1 MSFSRMTLRNALNA
15 VLNAACLSGAGLTL
29 ATSAIAA
36 PNDALL
42 EADPQARYGQGM
54 VALAV
59 DHMNKSLDV
68 FKLRDPSLVLAGENS
83 GDYRGGTLSAGM
95 SPRPGWWVDG
105 ALQRRQITYGD
116 DQPQINSWRLGA
128 QWQFLQAQ
136 AQQPAA
142 ALRLSAWGDQSKQV
156 VKSSPTALACFG
168 NSQNGQP
175 CQIPV
180 TADRLTVN
188 DPKDLNLQADLI
200 GSWALGPVKLSAF
213 VGAGQGKVSVGS
225 ITAMIGTTALTYS
238 NGSFGAGFDGLVP
251 KSLNAELQSINYNTR
266 TAQAGFNLAYSTGPW
281 QWRGGYVL
289 QNIQRTGVDDVIRGK
304 NKTPY
309 NVNHTLVGELGYKLS
324 PTLLFFTRGQVMNHQ
339 FVTEIPFLYNSLTS
353 QRFNQRYGLLSIGLL
368 ASFP

>member
-15 VLNAACLSGAGLTL
+15 ALNAACLSGAGLTL

-105 ALQRRQITYGD
+105 ALQRRQITYGP
-116 DQPQINSWRLGA
+116 DQPQINSWRVGT

-142 ALRLSAWGDQSKQV
+142 ALRLSAWGNQSKQV
-156 VKSSPTALACFG
+156 VKSSPTALACLD
-168 NSQNGQP
+168 NNQP
-175 CQIPV
+175 CQTPV

-188 DPKDLNLQADLI
+188 DAKDLTLQADLI

-225 ITAMIGTTALTYS
+225 ITASALGQTTTFA
-238 NGSFGAGFDGLVP
+238 NGQFDNGLFDGIA
-251 KSLNAELQSINYNTR
+251 KSLNLNAELQSINYNTR

-289 QNIQRTGVDDVIRGK
+289 QNIQRSAVDDVIRSK

-309 NVNHTLVGELGYKLS
+309 NLNHTLVGEVGYKLT
-324 PTLLFFTRGQVMNHQ
+324 PTLLFFTRGQIMNHQ

-353 QRFNQRYGLLSIGLL
+353 QRFDQRYGLLSIGLL

>member
-1 MSFSRMTLRNALNA
+1 MSPTHMTLRTALNA
-15 VLNAACLSGAGLTL
+15 ALNAACLSGACLTL

-54 VALAV
+54 VELAV

-83 GDYRGGTLSAGM
+83 GDYRGGTLRAGM

-142 ALRLSAWGDQSKQV
+142 ALRLSAWGDQSKQL
-156 VKSSPTALACFG
+156 VKSTPTALGPLTCSPG
-168 NSQNGQP
+168 GLG
-175 CQIPV
+175 CI
-180 TADRLTVN
+180 DRLTVN
-188 DPKDLNLQADLI
+188 DAKDHNLQADLI

-213 VGAGQGKVSVGS
+213 VGAGQGQVRVGS
-225 ITAMIGTTALTYS
+225 VTAKALDQTATFA
-238 NGSFGAGFDGLVP
+238 NGSFDDPLFAGIAQSL
-251 KSLNAELQSINYNTR
+251 KLNAELQSINYNTR

-281 QWRGGYVL
+281 HWRGGYVL
-289 QNIQRTGVDDVIRGK
+289 QNIQRTAVDDVIRGK
-304 NKTPY
+304 DKTPY
-309 NVNHTLVGELGYKLS
+309 NVNHTLVGEVGYKLS
-324 PTLLFFTRGQVMNHQ
+324 PTLLLFTRGQVMNHQ